1 MIMIKYL
8 KYMFVVAIVMIA
20 ATGCQEDW
28 EDTFSKE
35 PAAPE
40 LVNNGMILMTKNTM
54 SESITWAWSAARF
67 MQGEVSYALYT
78 QYGTGAA
85 VQVGTATKDLSLTMT
100 KTDFHTLLE
109 GISGIPENNS
119 FDLAFYV
126 VASDANGKYESAK
139 QTMKVYAYGD
149 AVSAVVAASVL
160 ELVLDINDPAGE
172 VQLLSWEAAR
182 LTYNEAVTYAVSVSY
197 DGGEAIEVAKD
208 LTGTTCTKT
217 VDEWNELIVATGAPE
232 AKPAEV
238 QFTVTAYSE
247 TYPDG
252 VPSAPLAVT
261 VTTYKATYPAYIQ
274 LTGTDKKLPQSTLTK
289 GLFECFVNLA
299 SDTNFKLLD
308 PDSAA
313 ELGSDDAE
321 ATTDDK
327 GNKVINGTIGGNTA
341 ISLSA
346 GTYRISASMKFNTL
360 QIVKV
365 ESLGLIGSATVGGW
379 DKETPLEYDGVA
391 NTYSVVTTLTK
402 DGEYKPRANDNW
414 GYAIDA
420 DGIFKDGG
428 DNFKFEGETGEYK
441 VVVDVNKH
449 PFAVKV
455 LSTAFP
461 TEEFIYIPGNHQ
473 GWSPEAAQALRTSDF
488 DGVYKGFSNLNGDFK
503 FTKQRAWG
511 GSGDEYNS
519 NDFSTYEGGLAPSTD
534 GSNINMPT
542 AGFYYIVADVM
553 NAKLTATATTW
564 GIIGDATAGGWDS
577 DQNMTWDSDKKCWTA
592 TLTLTDGTMKFRA
605 NDGWDINVGGKIDDL
620 SFGGDNMTVQAGTY
634 DIELYLER
642 TASDAMYC
650 TMTKK

>member
-35 PAAPE
+35 PTAPE

-149 AVSAVVAASVL
+149 AVSAVVAASVP

-232 AKPAEV
+232 ATPAEV

-511 GSGDEYNS
+511 SSGDEYNS

-605 NDGWDINVGGKIDDL
+605 NGGWDINVGGKIDDL

>member
-35 PAAPE
+35 PTAPE

-85 VQVGTATKDLSLTMT
+85 VQVGTATKDLSLTIT

-149 AVSAVVAASVL
+149 AVSAVVAASVP

-511 GSGDEYNS
+511 SSGDEYNS

-605 NDGWDINVGGKIDDL
+605 NGGWDINVGGKIDDL

>member
-1 MIMIKYL
+1 M
-8 KYMFVVAIVMIA
+8 
-20 ATGCQEDW
+20 
-28 EDTFSKE
+28 
-35 PAAPE
+35 
-40 LVNNGMILMTKNTM
+40 
-54 SESITWAWSAARF
+54 
-67 MQGEVSYALYT
+67 
-78 QYGTGAA
+78 
-85 VQVGTATKDLSLTMT
+85 
-100 KTDFHTLLE
+100 
-109 GISGIPENNS
+109 
-119 FDLAFYV
+119 
-126 VASDANGKYESAK
+126 
-139 QTMKVYAYGD
+139 
-149 AVSAVVAASVL
+149 
-160 ELVLDINDPAGE
+160 VLDINDPAGE

>member
-1 MIMIKYL
+1 MIKYL

-149 AVSAVVAASVL
+149 AVSAVVAASVP

-564 GIIGDATAGGWDS
+564 GIIGDATAGGWNS

>member
-1 MIMIKYL
+1 
-8 KYMFVVAIVMIA
+8 MIA

-35 PAAPE
+35 PTAPE

-85 VQVGTATKDLSLTMT
+85 VQVGTATKDLSLTIT

-149 AVSAVVAASVL
+149 AVSAVVAASVP

-511 GSGDEYNS
+511 SSGDEYNS

-605 NDGWDINVGGKIDDL
+605 NGGWDINVGGKIDDL

>member
-35 PAAPE
+35 PTAPE

-149 AVSAVVAASVL
+149 AVSAVVAASVP

-232 AKPAEV
+232 ATPAEV

-511 GSGDEYNS
+511 SSGDEYNS

-564 GIIGDATAGGWDS
+564 GIIGDATADGWNS
-577 DQNMTWDSDKKCWTA
+577 DQNMTWNSDKKCWTA

-605 NDGWDINVGGKIDDL
+605 NGGWDINVGGKIDDL

>member
-1 MIMIKYL
+1 MIKYL

-149 AVSAVVAASVL
+149 AVSAVVAASVP

>member
-35 PAAPE
+35 PTAPE

-85 VQVGTATKDLSLTMT
+85 VQVGTATKDLSLTIT

-149 AVSAVVAASVL
+149 AVSAVIAASVP

-511 GSGDEYNS
+511 SSGDEYNS

-605 NDGWDINVGGKIDDL
+605 NGGWDINVGGKIDDL

-642 TASDAMYC
+642 TASNAMYC

>member
-28 EDTFSKE
+28 EDTFSTD
-35 PAAPE
+35 PTAPE

-149 AVSAVVAASVL
+149 AVSAVVAASVP

-252 VPSAPLAVT
+252 VPSAPLTVT

-274 LTGTDKKLPQSTLTK
+274 LTGTDKKIPQSTLTK

-511 GSGDEYNS
+511 SSGDEYNS

>member
-1 MIMIKYL
+1 MIKYL

-35 PAAPE
+35 PTAPE

-85 VQVGTATKDLSLTMT
+85 VQVGTATKDLSLTIT

-149 AVSAVVAASVL
+149 AVSAVVAASVP

-197 DGGEAIEVAKD
+197 DGGEVIEVAKD

-511 GSGDEYNS
+511 SSGDEYNS

-605 NDGWDINVGGKIDDL
+605 NGGWDINVGGKIDDL

>member
-1 MIMIKYL
+1 MIKYL

-35 PAAPE
+35 PTAPE

-149 AVSAVVAASVL
+149 AVSAVVAASVP

-473 GWSPEAAQALRTSDF
+473 DWSPEAAQALRTSDF

-511 GSGDEYNS
+511 SSGDEYNS

-605 NDGWDINVGGKIDDL
+605 NGGWDINVGGKIDDL

-642 TASDAMYC
+642 TASNAMYC

>member
-35 PAAPE
+35 PTAPE

-139 QTMKVYAYGD
+139 QTMKV
-149 AVSAVVAASVL
+149 AASVP

-473 GWSPEAAQALRTSDF
+473 DWSPEAAQALRTSDF
-488 DGVYKGFSNLNGDFK
+488 DGVYKGFSYLNGDFK
-503 FTKQRAWG
+503 FTKQRAWEPG
-511 GSGDEYNS
+511 EYNS
-519 NDFSTYEGGLAPSTD
+519 SHFSTYEGGLAPSTD

-564 GIIGDATAGGWDS
+564 GIIGDATADGWNS
-577 DQNMTWDSDKKCWTA
+577 DQNMTWNSDKKCWTA

-605 NDGWDINVGGKIDDL
+605 NGGWDINVGGKIDDL

>member
-1 MIMIKYL
+1 MIKYL

-149 AVSAVVAASVL
+149 AVSAVVAASVP

-379 DKETPLEYDGVA
+379 DKESPLEYDGVA

>member
-35 PAAPE
+35 PTAPE

-149 AVSAVVAASVL
+149 AVSAVVAASVP

-197 DGGEAIEVAKD
+197 GGGEAIEVAKD

-449 PFAVKV
+449 PFVVKV

-473 GWSPEAAQALRTSDF
+473 DWSPEAAQALRTSDF
-488 DGVYKGFSNLNGDFK
+488 DGVYKGFSYLNGDLNL
-503 FTKQRAWG
+503 R
-511 GSGDEYNS
+511 NS
-519 NDFSTYEGGLAPSTD
+519 VHGNLVNITVVTSLLTRVGLHRVPMVVISICRRLVSIT
-534 GSNINMPT
+534 
-542 AGFYYIVADVM
+542 
-553 NAKLTATATTW
+553 
-564 GIIGDATAGGWDS
+564 
-577 DQNMTWDSDKKCWTA
+577 
-592 TLTLTDGTMKFRA
+592 
-605 NDGWDINVGGKIDDL
+605 
-620 SFGGDNMTVQAGTY
+620 
-634 DIELYLER
+634 
-642 TASDAMYC
+642 
-650 TMTKK
+650 

>member
-149 AVSAVVAASVL
+149 AVSAVVAASVP

-455 LSTAFP
+455 LSTAFS

>member
-35 PAAPE
+35 PTAPE

-149 AVSAVVAASVL
+149 AVSAVVAASVP

-232 AKPAEV
+232 ATPAEV

-261 VTTYKATYPAYIQ
+261 VTTYKATYQAYIQ

-511 GSGDEYNS
+511 SSGDEYNS

>member
-35 PAAPE
+35 PTAPE

-85 VQVGTATKDLSLTMT
+85 VQVGTTTKDLSLTMT

-149 AVSAVVAASVL
+149 AVSAVVAASVP

-503 FTKQRAWG
+503 FTIQRAWG
-511 GSGDEYNS
+511 SSGDEYNS

>member
-35 PAAPE
+35 PTAPE

-85 VQVGTATKDLSLTMT
+85 VQVGTATKDLSLTIT

-149 AVSAVVAASVL
+149 AVSAVVAASVP

-461 TEEFIYIPGNHQ
+461 TEEFIYIQGNHQ

-488 DGVYKGFSNLNGDFK
+488 DGVYKGFSYLNGDFK

-511 GSGDEYNS
+511 PGEYNS
-519 NDFSTYEGGLAPSTD
+519 SHFSTYEGGLAPSTD

-605 NDGWDINVGGKIDDL
+605 NGGWDINVGGKIDDL

>member
-35 PAAPE
+35 PTAPE

-149 AVSAVVAASVL
+149 AVSAVVAASVP

-313 ELGSDDAE
+313 ELGDDAE

-473 GWSPEAAQALRTSDF
+473 DWSPEAAQALRTSDF
-488 DGVYKGFSNLNGDFK
+488 DGVYKGFSYLNGDFK
-503 FTKQRAWG
+503 FTKQRAWEPG
-511 GSGDEYNS
+511 EYNS
-519 NDFSTYEGGLAPSTD
+519 SHFSTYEGGLAPSTD

-564 GIIGDATAGGWDS
+564 GIIGDATADGWNS
-577 DQNMTWDSDKKCWTA
+577 DQNMTWNSDKKCWTA

-605 NDGWDINVGGKIDDL
+605 NGGWDINVGGKIDDL

>member
-1 MIMIKYL
+1 MIKYL

-35 PAAPE
+35 PTAPE

-149 AVSAVVAASVL
+149 AVSAVVAASVP

-232 AKPAEV
+232 ATPAEV

-511 GSGDEYNS
+511 SSGDEYNS

-564 GIIGDATAGGWDS
+564 GIIGDATADGWNS
-577 DQNMTWDSDKKCWTA
+577 DQNMTWNSDKKCWTA

-605 NDGWDINVGGKIDDL
+605 NGGWDINVGGKIDDL

>member
-1 MIMIKYL
+1 MIKYL

-85 VQVGTATKDLSLTMT
+85 VQVGTAIKDLSLTMT

-149 AVSAVVAASVL
+149 AVSAVVAASVP

>member
-35 PAAPE
+35 PTAPE

-85 VQVGTATKDLSLTMT
+85 VQVGTATKDLSLTIT

-149 AVSAVVAASVL
+149 AVSAVVAASVP

-360 QIVKV
+360 QIVQV

-511 GSGDEYNS
+511 SSGDEYNS

-605 NDGWDINVGGKIDDL
+605 NGGWDINVGGKIDDL

>member
-35 PAAPE
+35 PTAPE

-149 AVSAVVAASVL
+149 AVSAVVAASVP

-232 AKPAEV
+232 ATPAEV

-299 SDTNFKLLD
+299 SDTNLLD

-461 TEEFIYIPGNHQ
+461 MEEFIYIPGNHQ

-511 GSGDEYNS
+511 SSGDEYNS

-605 NDGWDINVGGKIDDL
+605 NGGWDINVGGKIDDL

>member
-1 MIMIKYL
+1 
-8 KYMFVVAIVMIA
+8 MIA

-149 AVSAVVAASVL
+149 AVSAVVAASVP

>member
-1 MIMIKYL
+1 MIKYL

-35 PAAPE
+35 PTAPE

-149 AVSAVVAASVL
+149 AVSAVVAASVP

-232 AKPAEV
+232 ATPAEV

-274 LTGTDKKLPQSTLTK
+274 LTGTDKKLPQGTLTK

-511 GSGDEYNS
+511 SSGDEYNS

>member
-149 AVSAVVAASVL
+149 AVSAVVAASVP

-391 NTYSVVTTLTK
+391 NTYFVVTTLTK

>member
-1 MIMIKYL
+1 
-8 KYMFVVAIVMIA
+8 MFVVAIVMIA

-149 AVSAVVAASVL
+149 AVSAVVAASVP

>member
-1 MIMIKYL
+1 MIKYL

-35 PAAPE
+35 PTAPE

-149 AVSAVVAASVL
+149 AVSAVVAASVP

-252 VPSAPLAVT
+252 VPSAPLALT

-511 GSGDEYNS
+511 SSGDEYNS

>member
-1 MIMIKYL
+1 MIKYL

-35 PAAPE
+35 PTAPE

-149 AVSAVVAASVL
+149 AVSAVVAASVP

-511 GSGDEYNS
+511 SSGDEYNS
-519 NDFSTYEGGLAPSTD
+519 NDFSTYEGGLVPSTD

>member
-149 AVSAVVAASVL
+149 AVSAVVAASVP

-592 TLTLTDGTMKFRA
+592 ALTLTDGTMKFRA

>member
-35 PAAPE
+35 PTAPE

-149 AVSAVVAASVL
+149 AVSAVVAASVP

-232 AKPAEV
+232 ATPAEV

-511 GSGDEYNS
+511 SSGDEYNS

>member
-1 MIMIKYL
+1 MIKYL

-35 PAAPE
+35 PTAPE

-149 AVSAVVAASVL
+149 AVSAVVAASVP

-232 AKPAEV
+232 ATPAEV

-461 TEEFIYIPGNHQ
+461 MEEFIYIPGNHQ

-511 GSGDEYNS
+511 SSGDEYNS

-605 NDGWDINVGGKIDDL
+605 NGGWDINVGGKIDDL

>member
-1 MIMIKYL
+1 MIKYL

-28 EDTFSKE
+28 EDTFSTD
-35 PAAPE
+35 PTAPE

-149 AVSAVVAASVL
+149 AVSAVVAASVP

-252 VPSAPLAVT
+252 VPSAPLTVT

-274 LTGTDKKLPQSTLTK
+274 LTGTDKKIPQSTLTK

-391 NTYSVVTTLTK
+391 NIYSVVTTLTK

-511 GSGDEYNS
+511 SSGDEYNS

>member
-35 PAAPE
+35 PTAPE

-149 AVSAVVAASVL
+149 AVSAVVAASVP

-197 DGGEAIEVAKD
+197 GGGEAIEVAKD

-346 GTYRISASMKFNTL
+346 GTYRISASMK
-360 QIVKV
+360 V

-449 PFAVKV
+449 PFVVKV

-473 GWSPEAAQALRTSDF
+473 DWSPEAAQALRTSDF
-488 DGVYKGFSNLNGDFK
+488 DGVYKGFSYLNGDFK
-503 FTKQRAWG
+503 FTKQRAWEPG
-511 GSGDEYNS
+511 EYNS
-519 NDFSTYEGGLAPSTD
+519 SHFSTYEGGLAPSTD

-564 GIIGDATAGGWDS
+564 GIIGDATADGWNS
-577 DQNMTWDSDKKCWTA
+577 DQNMTWNSDKKCWTA

-605 NDGWDINVGGKIDDL
+605 NGGWDINVGGKIDDL

>member
-35 PAAPE
+35 PTAPE

-149 AVSAVVAASVL
+149 AVSAVVAASVP

-232 AKPAEV
+232 ATPAEV

-274 LTGTDKKLPQSTLTK
+274 LTGTDKKLPQGTLTK

-511 GSGDEYNS
+511 SSGDEYNS

>member
-1 MIMIKYL
+1 MIKYL

-35 PAAPE
+35 PTAPE

-85 VQVGTATKDLSLTMT
+85 VQVGTATKDLSLTIT

-149 AVSAVVAASVL
+149 AVSAVVAASVP

-360 QIVKV
+360 QIVQV

-511 GSGDEYNS
+511 SSGDEYNS

-605 NDGWDINVGGKIDDL
+605 NGGWDINVGGKIDDL

>member
-35 PAAPE
+35 PTAPE

-85 VQVGTATKDLSLTMT
+85 VQVGTATKDLSLTIT

-149 AVSAVVAASVL
+149 AVSAVVAASVP

-197 DGGEAIEVAKD
+197 DGGEVIEVAKD

-511 GSGDEYNS
+511 SSGDEYNS

-605 NDGWDINVGGKIDDL
+605 NGGWDINVGGKIDDL

>member
-35 PAAPE
+35 PTAPE

-149 AVSAVVAASVL
+149 AVSAVVAASVP

-252 VPSAPLAVT
+252 VPSAPLALT

-511 GSGDEYNS
+511 SSGDEYNS